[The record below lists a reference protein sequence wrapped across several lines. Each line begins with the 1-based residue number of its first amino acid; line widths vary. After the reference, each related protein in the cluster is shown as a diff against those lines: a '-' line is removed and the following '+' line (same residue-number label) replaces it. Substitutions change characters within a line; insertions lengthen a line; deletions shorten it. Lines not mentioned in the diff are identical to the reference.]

1 MSFTAPKFTGVGRQL
16 HTRVI
21 AGDTLTFTAIKLG
34 DGTMTTEPIAALTD
48 LIHGIITLPV
58 HEVRRNADYADVTG
72 VFQNAGLSSGFY
84 WREIGIF
91 AADPDYPN
99 DRSHDILYC
108 YQNAAELAEYIPS
121 ASSAVIEKIIRVA
134 CVVGDAENI
143 TVGLASQAYA
153 KAEDLQA
160 LEEQH
165 SKDVERI
172 NNALDTVDPTKITAK
187 AAPADGDGVMIA
199 DSADGGKAK
208 RLLWSNVKEA
218 IGKLFVPLA
227 RKINGKTLSAD
238 VTLTGDDIAMGADDA
253 ETLRAA
259 MAKRLGSRAKYLAG
273 TSIFDYMKSEYN
285 AGHHAGFIHAINCP
299 DIPNG
304 EKDWGYNVFFF
315 HGEHYVAYA
324 LRSYPSIPDVGY
336 VRFADSNG
344 WVADWQKIVSANIP
358 EVHNFPLANGFT
370 GDLIYY
376 KTQENICTVSGC
388 IYGTFAKDSYIS
400 IGYLPEGFHS
410 AHALEL
416 PVAASYG
423 VGVRC
428 SVATDGNV
436 VVIMST
442 SGVAYVYL
450 NISFP
455 CA

>member
-1 MSFTAPKFTGVGRQL
+1 MSFTAPKFTNAGRQL
-16 HTRVI
+16 QTRVI
-21 AGDTLTFTAIKLG
+21 AGDMLTFTTIKLG

-58 HEVRRNADYADVTG
+58 HEVRRNADYAEVTG

-134 CVVGDAENI
+134 CVVGDAENV

-172 NNALDTVDPTKITAK
+172 NNALDAVDPTKITAK
-187 AAPADGDGVMIA
+187 DEPADGDGVMIA
-199 DSADGGKAK
+199 DSADDGKAK
-208 RLLWSNVKEA
+208 RLLWSNVKA
-218 IGKLFVPLA
+218 ALGKLFVPLA

-238 VTLTGDDIAMGADDA
+238 VTLTAADIKMPDSEEDVG
-253 ETLRAA
+253 AA
-259 MAKRLGSRAKYLAG
+259 MAKRAVWDAVLVSQQSALAWAAAQKEPKQCGFDPHTTDTPYEGYWCAELTLHAPSNQWRVLYVTNVVTLERWFNIHNIDRWLGWRKVPLA
-273 TSIFDYMKSEYN
+273 
-285 AGHHAGFIHAINCP
+285 
-299 DIPNG
+299 
-304 EKDWGYNVFFF
+304 
-315 HGEHYVAYA
+315 VA
-324 LRSYPSIPDVGY
+324 
-336 VRFADSNG
+336 
-344 WVADWQKIVSANIP
+344 P
-358 EVHNFPLANGFT
+358 EVHNFPLSDGFT

-416 PVAASYG
+416 PVTASYG

-436 VVIMST
+436 TVIIST

-455 CA
+455 CT

>member
-1 MSFTAPKFTGVGRQL
+1 MAQKTPNYNLNKPGYEDFGDV
-16 HTRVI
+16 
-21 AGDTLTFTAIKLG
+21 DTLNENF
-34 DGTMTTEPIAALTD
+34 
-48 LIHGIITLPV
+48 
-58 HEVRRNADYADVTG
+58 
-72 VFQNAGLSSGFY
+72 
-84 WREIGIF
+84 
-91 AADPDYPN
+91 
-99 DRSHDILYC
+99 
-108 YQNAAELAEYIPS
+108 
-121 ASSAVIEKIIRVA
+121 EKIDKV
-134 CVVGDAENI
+134 
-143 TVGLASQAYA
+143 LAA
-153 KAEDLQA
+153 
-160 LEEQH
+160 
-165 SKDVERI
+165 
-172 NNALDTVDPTKITAK
+172 TDPTKITAK
-187 AAPADGDGVMIA
+187 AAPADGDGVIIA

-208 RLLWSNVKEA
+208 RLLWSSVKTA
-218 IGKLFVPLA
+218 LGKLFVPLA
-227 RKINGKTLSAD
+227 RKINGKALSAD

-259 MAKRLGSRAKYLAG
+259 MAKRLGSRAKYLNR

-304 EKDWGYNVFFF
+304 EKNWGYNVFFF
-315 HGEHYVAYA
+315 HGENYVAYA
-324 LRSYPSIPDVGY
+324 LRSFPGIPDVGY

-358 EVHNFPLANGFT
+358 EVHNFPLADGYT
-370 GDLIYY
+370 GDIIYY

-388 IYGTFAKDSYIS
+388 IYGTFTKDSYIS

-423 VGVRC
+423 VGARC
-428 SVATDGNV
+428 SVATDGNIT
-436 VVIMST
+436 VIIAT